1 MMWRIARK
9 AATEGCQEE
18 KGTEKCLGFAL
29 CLRGRE
35 AVLIFNVLHALAS
48 TGLGWMRP
56 ICPKASG
63 VVFTMARG
71 LGGARH
77 HRVRVGGGAQV
88 LEAWECPCGLG
99 EGCSSLGAQV
109 LEAKGHPFGC
119 GEEAARGP
127 PPAPIS
133 SGPVPHLI
141 QSSPVSSDSCI
152 SAPLRGHRKLSHI

>member
-48 TGLGWMRP
+48 MGLGWMKP

-71 LGGARH
+71 IRGGSPPQGQGGGWCSGLGGLG
-77 HRVRVGGGAQV
+77 VPLWVGRGLQQFGG
-88 LEAWECPCGLG
+88 
-99 EGCSSLGAQV
+99 
-109 LEAKGHPFGC
+109 
-119 GEEAARGP
+119 
-127 PPAPIS
+127 
-133 SGPVPHLI
+133 SGPGGQGTPLWVWRGGS
-141 QSSPVSSDSCI
+141 QG
-152 SAPLRGHRKLSHI
+152 APTCSHQLRAGTSLDTVITSFK